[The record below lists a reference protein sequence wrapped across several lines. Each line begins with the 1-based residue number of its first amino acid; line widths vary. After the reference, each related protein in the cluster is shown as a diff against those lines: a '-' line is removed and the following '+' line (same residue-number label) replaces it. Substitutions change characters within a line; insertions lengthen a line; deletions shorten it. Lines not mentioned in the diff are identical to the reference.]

1 MTTASTEV
9 STVLINKVGD
19 WLAQTAMAGAPL
31 DEMVRGFCER
41 LAAAGMPLARVNLSF
56 SILHPLYR
64 ASGFSWRRS
73 EGVTGEN
80 YRHVQISGTD
90 LFTKSPYYYLR
101 KNNLDHLRRRLDPAE
116 PSEFPILDEL
126 KAAGITDYLAFHTL
140 LDSTSNQALFGSWS
154 TDRPEGFSES
164 MISALL
170 RIQIQLATA
179 IKMAVLGKLADNMLS
194 TYLGVESGKR
204 VLSGQ
209 IKRGDAETIRAALV
223 LVDMRDSTRI
233 AEEQGRRI
241 FIETLNQFYDAVA
254 TPFNKNGGQILSF
267 MGDGFLAAYP
277 CERNRASSQIACR
290 TALAAANSATARMDE
305 LNHQRRSQ
313 GLWEIGY
320 GIGLHV
326 GNVIFGNVG
335 LPDRLAFSTF
345 GAEVNVAQRLES
357 LTKQYPSKVIASEAF
372 AGYCEGDWK
381 LLGSETLRGSGKSIQ
396 VFAPEGTNLI
406 QPAPEATLTED
417 AGMSS
422 AEHIITLHRAAEKA
436 ASLQ

>member
-154 TDRPEGFSES
+154 
-164 MISALL
+164 
-170 RIQIQLATA
+170 
-179 IKMAVLGKLADNMLS
+179 AVFLGGW
-194 TYLGVESGKR
+194 LGV
-204 VLSGQ
+204 
-209 IKRGDAETIRAALV
+209 
-223 LVDMRDSTRI
+223 
-233 AEEQGRRI
+233 
-241 FIETLNQFYDAVA
+241 
-254 TPFNKNGGQILSF
+254 
-267 MGDGFLAAYP
+267 
-277 CERNRASSQIACR
+277 
-290 TALAAANSATARMDE
+290 
-305 LNHQRRSQ
+305 
-313 GLWEIGY
+313 
-320 GIGLHV
+320 
-326 GNVIFGNVG
+326 
-335 LPDRLAFSTF
+335 
-345 GAEVNVAQRLES
+345 S
-357 LTKQYPSKVIASEAF
+357 L
-372 AGYCEGDWK
+372 
-381 LLGSETLRGSGKSIQ
+381 
-396 VFAPEGTNLI
+396 
-406 QPAPEATLTED
+406 
-417 AGMSS
+417 GM
-422 AEHIITLHRAAEKA
+422 IITGPLYHLYVPLVKP
-436 ASLQ
+436 QQ